1 MWFSGEDTGWS
12 LLQRKVLT
20 LQRYVDI
27 KMIQLYGELIF
38 QLYFKY
44 KQQLVH
50 HDLVQNQ
57 NRLQKQ
63 KNW

>member
-1 MWFSGEDTGWS
+1 
-12 LLQRKVLT
+12 
-20 LQRYVDI
+20 
-27 KMIQLYGELIF
+27 MIQLYGELIF

-44 KQQLVH
+44 KKQLVH